1 MSLTEKKHLYLISS
15 NKDLLKLFKPL
26 EDQYLISVDAT
37 GRLLRKLKKVGD
49 KPNIDLIFTE
59 IDFFQKKK
67 SLFIDPESAAISPYF
82 AVFVPPEKVNALAD
96 IIGHAKFYPVFT
108 PVSIDQLKFVIT
120 ALIQNHQKTLAL
132 EEREHYKILFQKAPM
147 VQLLLNPCDFV
158 ILDANQT
165 ATELYGKSDQDSLL
179 GLAFADLHPL
189 QRNDL
194 LEKLVE
200 TVREGE
206 SHFVF
211 NFNSPTKGMVD
222 LAAFFGEI
230 FFGKKKL
237 IAVNIQDITASRK
250 AEHVLKQKNIELEKT
265 NSELDNFVYSTSHE
279 LRAPLMSVL
288 GLINL
293 LENEND
299 SKEKELYIGLMKESI
314 KKLDYTIHDFIDY
327 SQNARFQVKVS
338 PVDFNFLL
346 EKALNNLKYL
356 PGAEKVAVHVIV
368 NQQKPFFSDK
378 RRVEIILNNLI
389 SNSLRYYNP
398 DTIAPFV
405 EILVETNEAR
415 AEIRV
420 TDNGCGIPEKHIPR
434 VFEMFFRG
442 HEQSTGSG
450 IGLYIVRE
458 IVDKLNGE
466 IFFESADGKGTVF
479 NLKIPNQIQNLEN
492 GS

>member
-1 MSLTEKKHLYLISS
+1 MSLTRKEHLYLISS
-15 NKDLLKLFKPL
+15 DKDLLELFKPL
-26 EDQYLISVDAT
+26 QDQYLLSVDGT
-37 GRLLRKLKKVGD
+37 GRLLRKLKVVGE
-49 KPNIDLIFTE
+49 KPNIDLIFTG

-67 SLFIDPESAAISPYF
+67 NLFVDPELAAISPYF
-82 AVFVPPEKVNALAD
+82 AVFVPPDKVNDLAN
-96 IIGHAKFYPVFT
+96 ISINEKFYPVFT
-108 PVSIDQLKFVIT
+108 PVSIEQLRFVIT

-132 EEREHYKILFQKAPM
+132 EEREHYKILFNKAPM

-158 ILDANQT
+158 ILDANQ
-165 ATELYGKSDQDSLL
+165 AAYELYGKNDPASLL
-179 GLAFADLHPL
+179 GFAFADLHPL
-189 QRNDL
+189 QKDAL
-194 LEKLVE
+194 LKKLVE
-200 TVREGE
+200 VVRKGE

-211 NFNSPTKGMVD
+211 NFNSPSKGMVD

-230 FFGKKKL
+230 YFGKKKL
-237 IAVNIQDITASRK
+237 IAANIQDITEARK
-250 AEHVLKQKNIELEKT
+250 AEQILKQKNIELEKT

-299 SKEKELYIGLMKESI
+299 QKEQELYVGLMKESI
-314 KKLDYTIHDFIDY
+314 RKLDFIIHDFIDY

-356 PGAEKVAVHVIV
+356 PGAEKVAVHVV
-368 NQQKPFFSDK
+368 VDQKTPFLSDK

-398 DTIAPFV
+398 EVDFPFV
-405 EILVETNEAR
+405 EILVQTNGSH

-450 IGLYIVRE
+450 IGLYIVKE
-458 IVDKLNGE
+458 IIDKLKGE

-479 NLKIPNQIQNLEN
+479 NLKIPNQIH
-492 GS
+492 